1 MRRSLK
7 IATVACIVALAL
19 IWTIDVLRIR
29 QLVRNGHGVS
39 TVQVESVDAVTLK
52 NGKTDIYVNPPQDVR
67 CIESLFPHFGYST
80 CWKLRRNAQKQNEY
94 FKDRTPKF

>member
-7 IATVACIVALAL
+7 IAAVACIVALAL
-19 IWTIDVLRIR
+19 TWTVDLLRIHTQMR
-29 QLVRNGHGVS
+29 RGRGIS
-39 TVQVESVDAVTLK
+39 TVRVESVDEVTLK
-52 NGKTDIYVNPPQDVR
+52 NGTTDFYVNPPQDVA
-67 CIESLFPHFGYST
+67 CVESLFPHFGYST